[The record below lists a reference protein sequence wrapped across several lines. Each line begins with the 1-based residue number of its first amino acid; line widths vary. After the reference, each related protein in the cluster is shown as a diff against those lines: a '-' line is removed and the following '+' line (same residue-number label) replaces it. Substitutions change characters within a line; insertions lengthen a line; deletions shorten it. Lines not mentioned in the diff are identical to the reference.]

1 MVPDSMDI
9 EVMVCEVHTVPDDE
23 DDDINEEDVEVT
35 YTPGL
40 GTMMAAKR
48 EPPVSAQSCPERSH
62 HNRSDRGDLWT
73 V

>member
-48 EPPVSAQSCPERSH
+48 EPPSVYPV
-62 HNRSDRGDLWT
+62 LP
-73 V
+73 